1 MPITEELKIILHRLW
16 SDKGIQKCMERS
28 NEFQLMDSAKY
39 FLSKVSFEKQF
50 SKISVANCANIFF
63 FQIDPIMDAN
73 YKPSLEDILR
83 SRKRTKG
90 FSDIKFVISVS
101 IEIAIFSLCFQNI
114 GTNFNLQNFRIW
126 PSISLMWEGK
136 ELNGENGWLTLITL
150 MPWFLLHLW
159 QNMTR

>member
-1 MPITEELKIILHRLW
+1 MHGKIQWISTYGLCQIFLVQGKFW
-16 SDKGIQKCMERS
+16 KTIFENQCC
-28 NEFQLMDSAKY
+28 QLCKH
-39 FLSKVSFEKQF
+39 
-50 SKISVANCANIFF
+50 IFF